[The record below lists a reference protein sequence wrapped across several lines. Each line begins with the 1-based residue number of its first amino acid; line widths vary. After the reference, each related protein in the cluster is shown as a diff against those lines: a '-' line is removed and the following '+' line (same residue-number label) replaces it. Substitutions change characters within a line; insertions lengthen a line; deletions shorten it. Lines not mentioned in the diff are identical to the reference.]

1 MRGEEN
7 AGKICLN
14 QVEILLT
21 FGLLKKK
28 KTLGMLFEVAL
39 VNKWLFSSIYPIQ
52 GKAPLINLE

>member
-39 VNKWLFSSIYPIQ
+39 VNK
-52 GKAPLINLE
+52 